1 VRVAAV
7 TPEQIDFPF
16 AAQVLALRAVVTKK
30 KTGECSDETRLFATS
45 LLPTERTPSQLM
57 RLCRGHWGVE
67 AGNHN
72 RRDVTWGEDR
82 TSGRNAR
89 RALNI
94 ALVRTALLGPLL
106 GEGSINLRAL
116 SQAYSANPGA
126 AIRRLLHPHFDG

>member
-1 VRVAAV
+1 MIAAV

-30 KTGECSDETRLFATS
+30 KTGACSDETRLFATS
-45 LLPTERTPSQLM
+45 LLPTERAPSQLM

-106 GEGSINLRAL
+106 SEGSINLRAL
-116 SQAYSANPGA
+116 SQACSINPGA
-126 AIRRLLHPHFDG
+126 TLRRLLHPHFDG

>member
-1 VRVAAV
+1 MIAAV

-16 AAQVLALRAVVTKK
+16 AAQVLALRAVVTQK
-30 KTGECSDETRLFATS
+30 KTGVGSDETRLFATS
-45 LLPTERTPSQLM
+45 LLPTERAPAQLM

-67 AGNHN
+67 AGNHH

-82 TSGRNAR
+82 TSGRHAR

-106 GEGSINLRAL
+106 CEGTINLRAL
-116 SQAYSANPGA
+116 SQACSINPGA
-126 AIRRLLHPHFDG
+126 TLRRLLHPHFDG